1 MKTEKGNVALVC
13 LLIEGCFIG
22 FIIKMGKKTRHW
34 VFLAIEGY
42 LKKEKEDDKAF
53 PFSVYP

>member
-22 FIIKMGKKTRHW
+22 YFLRLAGKHRHW

-42 LKKEKEDDKAF
+42 LKKEKEDNKAF